1 MEQKLLSIC
10 IPTWNRASVL
20 ERTLNNII
28 SQALEFKDKVE
39 ICISNNGSTDNTKEV
54 VMKFKE
60 KHPEIL
66 IKYNEN
72 ERNLGPDK
80 NLLKAIDMAEGDFA
94 WTSSDDDSIA
104 NNGVKEVINFLE
116 RIKDKNVGV
125 VLLNAQGSYF
135 DEEKNAMRLTTGFID
150 ENTLGD
156 FEMGAE
162 DAVNRLD
169 SGGISVLIFNNK
181 LLKKIFRESYELVEK
196 GIGLFYMHTWL
207 YFLIFV
213 LDESRKRYLLEKPVV
228 TGGWAES
235 EPYYIKN
242 SVEREFLF
250 VYYVITMFDMLQS
263 ITTNTNFISSFNKLK
278 RHAKIDF
285 IYTRLALYKAFNK
298 LNYISYFSCIR
309 LFFSCLKFID
319 ALLFSLSFMII
330 SIAPSFILRGL
341 CKTAKKIKYGEQ
353 ADYLLNRTTAGW
365 HKVGKEKRIRIGK
378 KG

>member
-1 MEQKLLSIC
+1 MGQKLLSIC

-20 ERTLNNII
+20 EKTLNNIV

-60 KHPEIL
+60 KYPDL
-66 IKYNEN
+66 VKYNEN
-72 ERNLGPDK
+72 EKNLGFDK
-80 NLLKAIDMAEGDFA
+80 NLLKVLEISQGHFA
-94 WTSSDDDSIA
+94 WTFSDDDSIV
-104 NNGVKEVINFLE
+104 NNGLKEVINFLE
-116 RIKDKNVGV
+116 HIKDKNVGV
-125 VLLNAQGSYF
+125 VLLNVQGSYF
-135 DEEKNAMRLTTGFID
+135 DEEKNVVGLTTGFID

-169 SGGISVLIFNNK
+169 TGFMSPLIFNNK
-181 LLKKIFRESYELVEK
+181 LLKKMNQESYELVEK
-196 GIGLFYMHTWL
+196 GLGLFYMHTWL

-213 LDESRKRYLLEKPVV
+213 LNESRKRYLLKKPVV
-228 TGGWAES
+228 IGGWSES
-235 EPYYIKN
+235 ERYYIKPA
-242 SVEREFLF
+242 VEREFLF
-250 VYYVITMFDMLQS
+250 VYYVCTMFDMLQS

-298 LNYISYFSCIR
+298 FNYISYFGCIR

-319 ALLFSLSFMII
+319 AVLFSLSFMII
-330 SIAPSFILRGL
+330 SITPSFILRGL
-341 CKTAKKIKYGEQ
+341 CKTAKKIKYGKRAE
-353 ADYLLNRTTAGW
+353 DLWKRTIAGW
-365 HKVGKEKRIRIGK
+365 HKTGKER
-378 KG
+378 